1 MVIFDRINSLWS
13 VNLCAGETNMA
24 KKDLLSI
31 YDLSAKEIKGILSKA
46 FELKDERKHLDV
58 FKGKILGLI
67 FEKPSTRTMVSFT
80 TAMLQLG
87 GTPVF
92 LNMENLQRKRGE
104 SIHDTAIVLS
114 RYLNGLMI
122 RSFKHY
128 DLEEFAKYSTVPVIN
143 GLTDYEHPCQILA
156 DIMTV
161 MELLKTKTI
170 ETLKKIKIVYV
181 GDSNNIA
188 NSLIAISAVLGL
200 DFTLIS
206 PKEYLP
212 KKGII
217 NKALG
222 YTLSTGAEIKITS
235 DINDAKNADVIYTDV
250 WTSMGFEAEE
260 KKRKKVFA
268 PYQVNSKLLEKASS
282 KCIVLHCLPAI
293 RGEEISKEIM
303 DKYEN
308 SIFAQ
313 AENKLYAQK
322 AVLLYLL

>member
-1 MVIFDRINSLWS
+1 
-13 VNLCAGETNMA
+13 MA

-31 YDLSAKEIKGILSKA
+31 YDLSAKEIKALLSKS
-46 FELKDERKHLDV
+46 FEFKSRKKSLDV

-92 LNMENLQRKRGE
+92 LNTENLQRKRGE
-104 SIHDTAIVLS
+104 SVHDTAAVLS
-114 RYLNGLMI
+114 RYLNGIMV
-122 RSFKHY
+122 RAFKHS
-128 DLEEFAKYSTVPVIN
+128 DVEEFAKYSTIPVIN

-156 DIMTV
+156 DIMTI
-161 MELLKTKTI
+161 MEFHKAKTI
-170 ETLKKIKIVYV
+170 GALKKIKIVFT

-188 NSLIAISAVLGL
+188 NSLLAISAVLGL

-212 KKGII
+212 KKEIL

-222 YTLSTGAEIKITS
+222 YTSSTGAAIKITS
-235 DINDAKNADVIYTDV
+235 DVGEAKNADVIYTDV

-260 KKRKKVFA
+260 RKRKKAFS
-268 PYQVNSKLLEKASS
+268 PYQVNGELLKKASS

-293 RGEEISKEIM
+293 RGEEITEEIM
-303 DKYEN
+303 DKYED
-308 SIFAQ
+308 SIFTQ
-313 AENKLYAQK
+313 AENRLYVQK
-322 AVLLYLL
+322 AILLHFLGTAG

>member
-1 MVIFDRINSLWS
+1 
-13 VNLCAGETNMA
+13 MA

-31 YDLSAKEIKGILSKA
+31 YDLSAKEVKAILNKA
-46 FELKDERKHLDV
+46 FELKNERKHLDI

-80 TAMLQLG
+80 AAMLQLG

-114 RYLNGLMI
+114 RYLNGLMV
-122 RSFKHY
+122 RSLKHC
-128 DLEEFAKYSTVPVIN
+128 DLEEFAKYSTVPVVN
-143 GLTDYEHPCQILA
+143 GLTDHEHPCQILA

-161 MELLKTKTI
+161 VELHKTDSV
-170 ETLKKIKIVYV
+170 EGLKKIKIVYV

-188 NSLIAISAVLGL
+188 NSLLAISAILGL

-206 PKEYLP
+206 PKEYSTKREIL
-212 KKGII
+212 

-222 YTLSTGAEIKITS
+222 YASSTGAEIKIT
-235 DINDAKNADVIYTDV
+235 NDVDDVKNAGVVYTDV
-250 WTSMGFEAEE
+250 WTSMGFETEE
-260 KKRKKVFA
+260 KKRKEIFA
-268 PYQVNSKLLEKASS
+268 PYQVNSKLLKKASS

-293 RGEEISKEIM
+293 RGEEITEEIM
-303 DKYEN
+303 YKYEN
-308 SIFAQ
+308 SIFTQ
-313 AENKLYAQK
+313 SENRLFVQK